1 MAIME
6 SKLESRLGFCLFAYL
21 LLLLFIVFA
30 YSKIRKVLTVV
41 LARSPSWSPGWSPG
55 WSPSSSPDFDVS
67 FSLSFRDRNSR
78 QVAVSCDMSM
88 QVS

>member
-30 YSKIRKVLTVV
+30 YNKIRKVLTVV
-41 LARSPSWSPGWSPG
+41 LARSPS
-55 WSPSSSPDFDVS
+55 
-67 FSLSFRDRNSR
+67 
-78 QVAVSCDMSM
+78 
-88 QVS
+88 

>member
-1 MAIME
+1 M
-6 SKLESRLGFCLFAYL
+6 LLLFYFCLFAY

-41 LARSPSWSPGWSPG
+41 LARSPSWSPS

-78 QVAVSCDMSM
+78 QIAVSCDMSM

>member
-41 LARSPSWSPGWSPG
+41 LARSPSWSPGWSP
-55 WSPSSSPDFDVS
+55 SSSPDFDVS

>member
-1 MAIME
+1 MVT
-6 SKLESRLGFCLFAYL
+6 SPFCYFYFIFVYLLF

-41 LARSPSWSPGWSPG
+41 LARSPSWSPGWSP
-55 WSPSSSPDFDVS
+55 SSSPDFDVS

-78 QVAVSCDMSM
+78 QVAVSCEMSM